1 MEQQEQIRKLSASA
15 KYRALIDKHRRV
27 IYLLTGIAVF
37 QFGFYFLAIA
47 YAPGLL
53 GTTWPAGSAISI
65 VIWLTALIILMSIVI
80 SGIYIWWADKFYDP
94 EKAAIMKELSD
105 G

>member
-37 QFGFYFLAIA
+37 SIRLLFSRHCLCAR
-47 YAPGLL
+47 LL

-65 VIWLTALIILMSIVI
+65 VIWLTVLIILMSIVI
-80 SGIYIWWADKFYDP
+80 SGIYIWWADRFYDP